1 MRVYTSGR
9 HVERGRK
16 LTNESTLIEAIAPGP
31 RLTDNIPLEII
42 EDFRAMLRCIS
53 IKISLAAANDVLKEI
68 KDKYEADS
76 KRLRIN
82 TELNDEQEI
91 SKILD

>member
-9 HVERGRK
+9 HVERRRK
-16 LTNESTLIEAIAPGP
+16 LTNESTLTA
-31 RLTDNIPLEII
+31 DIPLEII

-68 KDKYEADS
+68 KDKYGV
-76 KRLRIN
+76 K
-82 TELNDEQEI
+82 
-91 SKILD
+91 